1 MPSEAQNLPRLMA
14 VAHALGPLRERVV
27 FVGGAVVNLYSTT
40 SAATPEPRITEDV
53 DCIVEVAPR
62 TAFYQLEDELR
73 ALGFVNDVASG
84 VICRWLYQG
93 LTVDVMPTDPT
104 ILGFGNPWYA
114 EGFAQAKRYTLP
126 NEMTIQV
133 LSSVYF
139 LGTKLVALRERGWVD
154 LRVSQDLEDIV
165 HVVANRAELP
175 AELAQAPGA
184 VRAYVCQQLYELLA
198 HPAFAEALSWT
209 IPYGADYTYQQTL
222 HQRLRELANGSDTE

>member
-1 MPSEAQNLPRLMA
+1 MA

-40 SAATPEPRITEDV
+40 PTETPEPRITDDV

-73 ALGFVNDVASG
+73 TLGFVNDVTSG
-84 VICRWLYQG
+84 VICRWNYQG

-114 EGFAQAKRYTLP
+114 AGFTQAISYTLP
-126 NEMTIQV
+126 DNTIIRV
-133 LSSVYF
+133 LNPVYF
-139 LGTKLVALRERGWVD
+139 LCTKLAALRDRGWRE

-165 HVVANRAELP
+165 HLVDNRLELR
-175 AELAQAPGA
+175 AELAQAELS
-184 VRAYVCQQLYELLA
+184 VRNDVQRQLQELLA

-209 IPYGADYTYQQTL
+209 LPYGADYIYQATV
-222 HQRLRELANGSDTE
+222 HQRLRELATGS